1 MNNSTVKEN
10 ITRIRKDNGLSQSDM
25 AEKLGISRT
34 AYRNIEKGDT
44 KLISDSLDKIADI
57 FSLSPEEIVLGYA
70 PSQENSRKLRE
81 MQQAYSNRHS
91 ETIDRYEEEIRK
103 LHKEINTLNNLID
116 ALKDSI
122 KTKDEMIAMLRKLA
136 GERQIQ

>member
-1 MNNSTVKEN
+1 MNNNTVKEN
-10 ITRIRKDNGLSQSDM
+10 ITRIRKGHGLSQAVM

-44 KLISDSLDKIADI
+44 RLISESLDRIAEV
-57 FSLSPEEIVLGYA
+57 FSLSPEEIVLGYT
-70 PSQENSRKLRE
+70 PSQESSKKLQE
-81 MQQAYSNRHS
+81 MQQAYSSRYT
-91 ETIDRYEEEIRK
+91 ETIGKYEEEILK
-103 LHKEINTLNNLID
+103 LHKEIQTLNNLVE